1 MFHSRLYLT
10 FGIAKQAV
18 VAVARAALAGMFGE
32 DFETCEADDVLKDAA
47 VTIISAELMQAFA
60 SIRTDKIA
68 LRKAVQLRLRRLKV
82 DRHCDIG
89 ALPMSLQSR
98 CTSALQLK

>member
-1 MFHSRLYLT
+1 M
-10 FGIAKQAV
+10 
-18 VAVARAALAGMFGE
+18 
-32 DFETCEADDVLKDAA
+32 LKDAA

-82 DRHCDIG
+82 DHHCDTG
-89 ALPMSLQSR
+89 SLPAALYSR

>member
-1 MFHSRLYLT
+1 MFHSWLYLT

-18 VAVARAALAGMFGE
+18 VDRACLAGQFGE
-32 DFETCEADDVLKDAA
+32 ELETCEADDVLKDAA

-82 DRHCDIG
+82 DHHCDTG
-89 ALPMSLQSR
+89 SLPAALYSR